1 MQWNNEKGFSL
12 VEVVA
17 AFVLI
22 SIILISF
29 FTLFFK
35 GRETTVESKKTVD
48 ATYTAQQEME
58 SIYAEVQQKNKTG
71 SASMENILSTLHY
84 HQMKSCT
91 NPPTI
96 YTNDRK
102 YKNDHE
108 YKNEVVV
115 VEVFKNAKID
125 TLRNVMVSVYDQKKV
140 TDPCQSKVNPK
151 AQMENIMRAG
161 D

>member
-12 VEVVA
+12 VEVIA

-102 YKNDHE
+102 YKN
-108 YKNEVVV
+108 EVVV
-115 VEVFKNAKID
+115 VEVFSNPKS

-140 TDPCQSKVNPK
+140 IDPCRPKVNPK

>member
-1 MQWNNEKGFSL
+1 MPYNNEKGFSL
-12 VEVVA
+12 VEVMA

-58 SIYAEVQQKNKTG
+58 SIYATTKQETNP
-71 SASMENILSTLHY
+71 SMKIILHKLLKY
-84 HQMKSCT
+84 QMKSCT
-91 NPPTI
+91 PTKTI
-96 YTNDRK
+96 YIK
-102 YKNDHE
+102 DHE

-115 VEVFKNAKID
+115 VEVFSNPKS
-125 TLRNVMVSVYDQKKV
+125 TLRNVMVSVYDKRKV
-140 TDPCQSKVNPK
+140 VDPCQPKVNPK

>member
-1 MQWNNEKGFSL
+1 MPYNNEKGFSL
-12 VEVVA
+12 VEVMA

-58 SIYAEVQQKNKTG
+58 SIYAEVQQENKTG
-71 SASMENILSTLHY
+71 SASMDNILLKLEYKIT
-84 HQMKSCT
+84 SCT
-91 NPPTI
+91 NPPKTI
-96 YTNDRK
+96 YVNK
-102 YKNDHE
+102 

-115 VEVFKNAKID
+115 VEVFEKSKEK

-140 TDPCQSKVNPK
+140 TDPPCQPKVNPK

>member
-1 MQWNNEKGFSL
+1 MPYNNEKGFSL
-12 VEVVA
+12 VEVMA

-35 GRETTVESKKTVD
+35 GRETTVESKKTID

-58 SIYAEVQQKNKTG
+58 SIYATTKQASN
-71 SASMENILSTLHY
+71 ASMKNILSTLQY
-84 HQMKSCT
+84 QMKSCT
-91 NPPTI
+91 NPSKTI
-96 YTNDRK
+96 YTNNTK
-102 YKNDHE
+102 

-115 VEVFKNAKID
+115 VEVFSNPKS
-125 TLRNVMVSVYDQKKV
+125 TLRNVMVSVYDKRKV
-140 TDPCQSKVNPK
+140 VDPCQPKVNPK

>member
-12 VEVVA
+12 VEVIA

-71 SASMENILSTLHY
+71 SASMRNILPNNKLQYKRT
-84 HQMKSCT
+84 SCT
-91 NPPTI
+91 PDKTI
-96 YTNDRK
+96 YTK
-102 YKNDHE
+102 

-115 VEVFKNAKID
+115 VEVFENSKEK

-151 AQMENIMRAG
+151 AQMENNMRAG